1 MEAPI
6 GLVLPWLTTP
16 PKPMNYIH
24 AQDTNVIEYPY
35 SIEKLRSDNP
45 ETSFPAVMSEE
56 ELAEWGVFAVEEEIT
71 PAYNE
76 QTESI
81 DLQAPSLVNGLW
93 LRAWLVTSAS
103 TEEMEQRKIIKSAE
117 VRRRRNRLL
126 SETDYSQISD
136 FQGSEAEK
144 LNFAQFRQQLRD
156 LPQQEG
162 FPFSY
167 VWPNADFYSS
177 VQP

>member
-1 MEAPI
+1 MVAPI

-16 PKPMNYIH
+16 LKPMNYIH
-24 AQDTNVIEYPY
+24 AENSIVIEYPY
-35 SIEKLRSDNP
+35 SLEKMRSDNP
-45 ETSFPAVMSEE
+45 QTSFPREMSAE
-56 ELAEWGVFAVEEEIT
+56 ELAEWGVFAVEEQAP
-71 PAYNE
+71 PAFSE
-76 QTESI
+76 QTELI
-81 DLQAPSLVNGLW
+81 ELQPPSLVNGVWVQGWVILD
-93 LRAWLVTSAS
+93 AS
-103 TEEMEQRKIIKSAE
+103 DKEMEQRKITKSAE
-117 VRRRRNRLL
+117 VRKRRNRLL

>member
-1 MEAPI
+1 
-6 GLVLPWLTTP
+6 
-16 PKPMNYIH
+16 MNYLL
-24 AQDTNVIEYPY
+24 ASNNAVSKFPY
-35 SIEKLRSDNP
+35 SLEELRSDNP
-45 ETSFPAVMSEE
+45 QTSFAWEMSAK
-56 ELAEWGVFAVEEEIT
+56 ELAEWGVYSVEEQNP

-81 DLQAPSLVNGLW
+81 ELQPPSIVDGAW
-93 LRAWLVTSAS
+93 VRAWLVTSAS
-103 TEEMEQRKIIKSAE
+103 TEEMEQRTIIKSAE
-117 VRRRRNRLL
+117 VRKRRNRLL
-126 SETDYSQISD
+126 SETDYSQIAD

-144 LNFAQFRQQLRD
+144 LNFAQFRQQLRE